1 MKSIIK
7 ISHKDPVLRAFMLFA
22 QLAGA
27 VIRYS
32 ESRFNRETGLSL
44 SHYVA
49 LKGLQFNEGKMTHA
63 ELANWTNTKQ
73 HNITT
78 LVRRMS
84 IEKLVTTERDSIDKR
99 VIYVIMTP
107 HGEDAVVKA
116 NPVAF
121 LIMEQMMEGMGRN
134 KALQFERLLLLMKRN
149 LVQAE

>member
-1 MKSIIK
+1 LKSIVK
-7 ISHKDPVLRAFMLFA
+7 ISHKDPVLRAYMLFA

-27 VIRYS
+27 VMRYA
-32 ESRFNRETGLSL
+32 ESRLARETGLSL

-78 LVRRMS
+78 LVRRMAS
-84 IEKLVTTERDSIDKR
+84 EKLVTTQRDTIDKR
-99 VIYVIMTP
+99 IIYVLMTP
-107 HGEDAVVKA
+107 QGEDALVKA
-116 NPVAF
+116 NPIAF

-134 KALQFERLLLLMKRN
+134 KALQFERLLLIMKRN
-149 LVQAE
+149 LVQAD